1 MPTQPLRALTVGRQK
16 TRLRGSRHT
25 NPRYPTWPRI
35 STSRTSSSREPTN
48 NLSWVGL
55 LRGTWPDVGM
65 TLAFAVCAGDA
76 TLEVLEVMDIFWR
89 VRTRAAPTEVLIAA
103 AK

>member
-1 MPTQPLRALTVGRQK
+1 
-16 TRLRGSRHT
+16 
-25 NPRYPTWPRI
+25 
-35 STSRTSSSREPTN
+35 
-48 NLSWVGL
+48 
-55 LRGTWPDVGM
+55 M

-89 VRTRAAPTEVLIAA
+89 VRTRAAPTEVIAA